1 MNNINTSFKKIYS
14 LLILTF
20 LCFLIL
26 INKTYSEEKI
36 DSEEKIGSVV
46 ALKGEIIAINTD
58 DEKRTLDI
66 YDDIF
71 LFDEIVTNNSSS
83 VTIQYND
90 NSTVIIK
97 PSSSL
102 TITEFAFSIEKKK
115 FLGVVNKGKVIIE
128 SGKIAKAQK
137 GFMEIQLSTMTLGI
151 KGTRFNIN
159 TKPDGTSE
167 VSLAE
172 DSFGNVGTINISSG

>member
-1 MNNINTSFKKIYS
+1 MNNINTSFKKIHS

-36 DSEEKIGSVV
+36 GGVV
-46 ALKGEIIAINTD
+46 ALQGEIIAINTD

-71 LFDEIVTNNSSS
+71 LFDEIVTDNSSS
-83 VTIQYND
+83 VTIQYDD

-97 PSSSL
+97 SSSSL
-102 TITEFAFSIEKKK
+102 TITEFVFSIEKKK
-115 FLGVVNKGKVIIE
+115 FLGIVNKGKIIIE
-128 SGKIAKAQK
+128 SGKIAK
-137 GFMEIQLSTMTLGI
+137 T
-151 KGTRFNIN
+151 
-159 TKPDGTSE
+159 
-167 VSLAE
+167 
-172 DSFGNVGTINISSG
+172 

>member
-36 DSEEKIGSVV
+36 GSVV
-46 ALKGEIIAINTD
+46 ALKGEIVAINTD

-66 YDDIF
+66 YDDVF
-71 LFDEIVTNNSSS
+71 LFDEIVTNSSS
-83 VTIQYND
+83 SATIQYDD

-97 PSSSL
+97 SSSSL
-102 TITEFAFSIEKKK
+102 TITEFVFSIEKKN
-115 FLGVVNKGKVIIE
+115 F
-128 SGKIAKAQK
+128 
-137 GFMEIQLSTMTLGI
+137 
-151 KGTRFNIN
+151 
-159 TKPDGTSE
+159 
-167 VSLAE
+167 
-172 DSFGNVGTINISSG
+172 

>member
-1 MNNINTSFKKIYS
+1 MNNINTSFKKVHS

-36 DSEEKIGSVV
+36 GSVV
-46 ALKGEIIAINTD
+46 ALKGEITAINTD

-71 LFDEIVTNNSSS
+71 LFDEIVTDNSSS
-83 VTIQYND
+83 ATIQYDD

-97 PSSSL
+97 SSSSF
-102 TITEFAFSIEKKK
+102 TITEFVFSILKKN
-115 FLGVVNKGKVIIE
+115 F
-128 SGKIAKAQK
+128 
-137 GFMEIQLSTMTLGI
+137 
-151 KGTRFNIN
+151 
-159 TKPDGTSE
+159 
-167 VSLAE
+167 
-172 DSFGNVGTINISSG
+172 

>member
-1 MNNINTSFKKIYS
+1 MNNINTSFKKIHS

-36 DSEEKIGSVV
+36 GSVV
-46 ALKGEIIAINTD
+46 ALKGEIVAINTD

-83 VTIQYND
+83 ITIQYND

-97 PSSSL
+97 SSSSL
-102 TITEFAFSIEKKK
+102 TITEFVFSIAKKK
-115 FLGVVNKGKVIIE
+115 IFRN
-128 SGKIAKAQK
+128 S
-137 GFMEIQLSTMTLGI
+137 
-151 KGTRFNIN
+151 
-159 TKPDGTSE
+159 
-167 VSLAE
+167 
-172 DSFGNVGTINISSG
+172 